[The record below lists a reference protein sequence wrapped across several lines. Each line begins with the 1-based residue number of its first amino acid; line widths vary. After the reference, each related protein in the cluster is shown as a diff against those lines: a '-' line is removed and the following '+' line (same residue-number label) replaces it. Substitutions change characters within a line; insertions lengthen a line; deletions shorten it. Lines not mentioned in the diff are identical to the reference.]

1 MAGQGEAGKGGKG
14 RQSEAAEV
22 GPHRSLA
29 ASSAVTAAVREGP
42 MITWMESSYRSGGG
56 GKGRP
61 GDFEAERARRPPR
74 RHEEGG
80 GRSSQKPSLLWTQSG
95 GIGANKDTR
104 IGRPTG

>member
-29 ASSAVTAAVREGP
+29 ASSTVTAAVREGP

-56 GKGRP
+56 KGRP
-61 GDFEAERARRPPR
+61 AKGLRGREGEKAAATAR
-74 RHEEGG
+74 GV
-80 GRSSQKPSLLWTQSG
+80 
-95 GIGANKDTR
+95 
-104 IGRPTG
+104 